1 MFWQAISTQTEV
13 NTASSAKLT
22 ANDVKEIGSGGS
34 GLTGPLFSELLSA
47 LMAGIED
54 PKIQAAL
61 DSQNQTFNLGSS
73 FGDKLQ
79 PIITLLN
86 GGYQQADLTN
96 QNVLQSLISYH
107 HNGDQLSISVVF
119 PELDGTNEG
128 SVNENFVM
136 DQWHFTNI
144 PLSPELSVDRLSEL
158 VSFVQG
164 FADSSST
171 LKSLPAQDTIRSRVE
186 HLKNA
191 LWARLSTNAGIQ
203 ETSAIT
209 PNLQVAVDDDII
221 EIGIVGRDLSIA
233 LPKTAFL
240 ATEFPSES
248 IASVMAIP
256 LLFNLNLNNADQLS
270 AGTPGLESDSVVLI
284 STPVES
290 LNRLIHQNLTPVS
303 AMGDVTGAVELDI
316 RPMGIHQNLTPVS
329 AMGDVT
335 EAVELDIR
343 PMGKDAVIRVV
354 EQKLSVQLPK
364 AEITHP
370 DFPLEELAGTMTP
383 LISYLQDVD
392 RLPSG
397 SDLEGVQRIV
407 FGGDFASSN
416 SLVQES
422 FGGGITVL
430 TTANSLEESSTILP
444 IAQSTDLAESVNATV
459 RSSSTAMKMAV
470 DYLADMSSD
479 KTQEDPGASNSSQ
492 LSLSAKISDKQIRLE
507 FQADLPRHLESITQK
522 IEQIVSQNQ
531 QNNPTSTAEMLQSH
545 AQRLA
550 STTNVAVTGQMDPEL
565 ELNLKGQQIES
576 IEVKSAKIDVVPQP
590 IVRTDFAQLRRQGYQ
605 LLQRLQGN
613 TENTSAPLTDEV
625 SSGEISAQ
633 FDVAAEF
640 EEMFQP
646 EIGSRVASTRNAT
659 LTSINSSVQNLGVS
673 DPISQNIEVGA
684 ESLAMSQ
691 ERTIQE
697 ARQRM
702 IEEIQSHRQLAR
714 GNGQR
719 EVTIRLRPEYL
730 GRLIVRVTSRNEEIT
745 VQIRATTTQAQNL
758 LVSELAD
765 LSATLQNQGIRL
777 GNLDISVI
785 GSGND
790 SQQSHD
796 RSAQFADQQQQS
808 NPNSNS
814 NQDEHTEFESEMNQD
829 MSRDSS
835 NDDSS
840 DLNLII

>member
-1 MFWQAISTQTEV
+1 
-13 NTASSAKLT
+13 
-22 ANDVKEIGSGGS
+22 
-34 GLTGPLFSELLSA
+34 
-47 LMAGIED
+47 
-54 PKIQAAL
+54 
-61 DSQNQTFNLGSS
+61 
-73 FGDKLQ
+73 
-79 PIITLLN
+79 
-86 GGYQQADLTN
+86 
-96 QNVLQSLISYH
+96 
-107 HNGDQLSISVVF
+107 
-119 PELDGTNEG
+119 
-128 SVNENFVM
+128 M
-136 DQWHFTNI
+136 D
-144 PLSPELSVDRLSEL
+144 
-158 VSFVQG
+158 
-164 FADSSST
+164 
-171 LKSLPAQDTIRSRVE
+171 
-186 HLKNA
+186 
-191 LWARLSTNAGIQ
+191 
-203 ETSAIT
+203 
-209 PNLQVAVDDDII
+209 
-221 EIGIVGRDLSIA
+221 
-233 LPKTAFL
+233 
-240 ATEFPSES
+240 
-248 IASVMAIP
+248 
-256 LLFNLNLNNADQLS
+256 
-270 AGTPGLESDSVVLI
+270 
-284 STPVES
+284 
-290 LNRLIHQNLTPVS
+290 
-303 AMGDVTGAVELDI
+303 
-316 RPMGIHQNLTPVS
+316 
-329 AMGDVT
+329 DVT

-364 AEITHP
+364 VEITHP

-407 FGGDFASSN
+407 LGGDFASSN

-470 DYLADMSSD
+470 DYLADMSSE

-576 IEVKSAKIDVVPQP
+576 IEVKSAKIDVAPQP

-613 TENTSAPLTDEV
+613 TENASAPLTDEV

-659 LTSINSSVQNLGVS
+659 LTPINSSVQNLGVS

-730 GRLIVRVTSRNEEIT
+730 GRLIVRVTSRNEEIA

-765 LSATLQNQGIRL
+765 LSATLQDQGIRL

-829 MSRDSS
+829 MSRNSS

-840 DLNLII
+840 GLNLII

>member
-256 LLFNLNLNNADQLS
+256 LLFNLNLNNAAQLSIGTLDLNADQLS

-303 AMGDVTGAVELDI
+303 AMD
-316 RPMGIHQNLTPVS
+316 
-329 AMGDVT
+329 DVT

-407 FGGDFASSN
+407 LGGDFASSN

-576 IEVKSAKIDVVPQP
+576 IEVKSAKIDVAPQP

-659 LTSINSSVQNLGVS
+659 LTPINSSVQNLGVS